1 MQTMSSMEVDK
12 EIPTD
17 YKKKYNTRFT
27 AYLRIVNLQFELM
40 KNKNLMLEDAFLA
53 ENILELEIQKY
64 HFSRQIADFMRKPTF
79 QASEVSQIE
88 EQYELLIRGIAT
100 ASLRE

>member
-1 MQTMSSMEVDK
+1 MNSMEVDK
-12 EIPTD
+12 EISTD
-17 YKKKYNTRFT
+17 YKQKYNTRFT
-27 AYLRIVNLQFELM
+27 AYLRIVNLQFDLM
-40 KNKNLMLEDAFLA
+40 QNKSMMLEEASLA

-64 HFSRQIADFMRKPTF
+64 RLSRQIADFISKPTF
-79 QASEVSQIE
+79 HASEVSQIE